1 MQDSRLAAFGET
13 RRRTEPEDVSG
24 AQDLFVLILG
34 PCVLEDD
41 DLNLTVARG
50 VLAAARGPGFA
61 VVFKA
66 SFDKAN
72 RSRLRSPRGPGLSR
86 GLRQLRSVRE
96 ATGLPILTDIHEPA
110 QAAPVAEVA
119 DILQIPAFL
128 CRQTALLVAAGKT
141 GRAVNVKKG
150 QWMSPAAM
158 AGAVEKV
165 RAGGAGRVFVTERG
179 TAFGYGDLVVDMRS
193 FARIRSATDAPVIF
207 DGTHSVQ
214 QPAGLADGSTSGA
227 PEHIGALVR
236 GAVAAGCDGLFLEV
250 HPDPPSAPSDSTNM
264 LPLDELPNLLRDVAA
279 IRAALAP
286 GTAP

>member
-1 MQDSRLAAFGET
+1 MRGGVRAAGCE
-13 RRRTEPEDVSG
+13 
-24 AQDLFVLILG
+24 LG
-34 PCVLEDD
+34 IP
-41 DLNLTVARG
+41 
-50 VLAAARGPGFA
+50 

-72 RSRLRSPRGPGLSR
+72 RSRLASARGPGICR
-86 GLRQLRSVRE
+86 GLERLARVRDE
-96 ATGLPILTDIHEPA
+96 TGLPIVTDIHEPV

-119 DILQIPAFL
+119 DVLQIPAFL
-128 CRQTALLVAAGKT
+128 CRQTPLLVAAGET

-150 QWMSPAAM
+150 QWMSPEAM

-165 RAGGAGRVFVTERG
+165 RAGGAGQVFVTERG
-179 TAFGYGDLVVDMRS
+179 TSFGYGDLVVDMRNFS
-193 FARIRSATDAPVIF
+193 RIRQATGAPVVF

-250 HPDPPSAPSDSTNM
+250 HPDPQSAPSDATNM
-264 LPLDELPNLLRDVAA
+264 LPLDGLIPLLREVAA
-279 IRAALAP
+279 IRAALSPSVAV
-286 GTAP
+286 